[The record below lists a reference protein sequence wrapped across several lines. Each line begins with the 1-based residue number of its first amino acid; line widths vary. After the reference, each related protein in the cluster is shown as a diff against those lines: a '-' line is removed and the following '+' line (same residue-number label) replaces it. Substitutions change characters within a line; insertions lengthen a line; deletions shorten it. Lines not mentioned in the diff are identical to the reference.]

1 MKAYRPRDD
10 ACEPL
15 EPTPRRIPGS
25 DGPTGRLRRV
35 GWIALPVGIVV
46 VVWTLLDV
54 FRTLVMPRAAR
65 GRVRLARILFRPIWL
80 PWRWIGLRARTV
92 QARERVLA
100 TVAPFFFFVLLVGWV
115 SLALLG
121 YALILWSPAFVDGI
135 GPGGDSFGNA
145 LYVSGTS
152 LFTLGS
158 VGGVTGWTRAV
169 VVAEAATG
177 LGLFAVVIAY
187 LPVLYQAFNRREVG
201 VLLLDARAGSPPSG
215 PELLHRMGS
224 AGVASSLHELFADWE
239 RWVADVLESHM
250 SYPLLTLFRSP
261 HDNTSWVT
269 SLGSVLDAAT
279 LLLTAVGD
287 EPDERAI
294 LLYGTGVHAVE
305 DLFYYF
311 RLTERGTVIQR
322 AEFADVL
329 DDMKDDGFAIR
340 PLDDAYARFTE
351 KRAKYAPRL
360 DALAVLLAAPPGLW
374 IGDRSFLGARTE
386 H

>member
-1 MKAYRPRDD
+1 MR
-10 ACEPL
+10 
-15 EPTPRRIPGS
+15 
-25 DGPTGRLRRV
+25 
-35 GWIALPVGIVV
+35 WIALPAGIVV
-46 VVWTLLDV
+46 LLWTLLDV

-65 GRVRLARILFRPIWL
+65 GRSRLSRILFQPMWR
-80 PWRWIGLRARTV
+80 PWRWIGVRRKTV

-100 TVAPFFFFVLLVGWV
+100 AAAPFFFFVLLVGWV

-121 YALILWSPAFVDGI
+121 YALILWSPAFVHGL
-135 GPGGDSFGNA
+135 GEGRGSFGYA
-145 LYVSGTS
+145 MYVSGTS

-158 VGGVTGWTRAV
+158 TGGIIGWARAIV
-169 VVAEAATG
+169 VLEGATG

-224 AGVASSLHELFADWE
+224 AGVASSLPELFAEWE
-239 RWVADVLESHM
+239 RWVADVLETHM
-250 SYPLLTLFRSP
+250 SYPLLALFRSP
-261 HDNTSWVT
+261 HDDTSWIT

-279 LLLTAVGD
+279 LLITSVDD
-287 EPDERAI
+287 EPDERAK

-305 DLFYYF
+305 DLFYYL
-311 RLTERGTVIQR
+311 RLSERDTLIQR
-322 AEFADVL
+322 DEFEAVL
-329 DDMKDDGFAIR
+329 HDMKDDGFSIR
-340 PLDDAYARFTE
+340 PVDDAFARFTE

-360 DALAVLLAAPPGLW
+360 EAIAVLLAAPPGQW
-374 IGDRSFLGARTE
+374 IGDRSFLGARTA

>member
-1 MKAYRPRDD
+1 MQRHPFNSVREGERAH
-10 ACEPL
+10 
-15 EPTPRRIPGS
+15 TP
-25 DGPTGRLRRV
+25 GRLKPMR
-35 GWIALPVGIVV
+35 WIALPAGIVV
-46 VVWTLLDV
+46 LLWTLLDV

-65 GRVRLARILFRPIWL
+65 GRFRLSRILFQPMWR
-80 PWRWIGLRARTV
+80 PWRWIGVRRKTV

-100 TVAPFFFFVLLVGWV
+100 AAAPFFFFVLLVGWV

-121 YALILWSPAFVDGI
+121 YALILWSPAFAHGL
-135 GPGGDSFGNA
+135 GEGRGSFGYA
-145 LYVSGTS
+145 MYVSGTS

-158 VGGVTGWTRAV
+158 TGGIIGWARAIV
-169 VVAEAATG
+169 VLEGATG

-224 AGVASSLHELFADWE
+224 AGVASSLPELFAEWE
-239 RWVADVLESHM
+239 RWVADVLETHM
-250 SYPLLTLFRSP
+250 SYPLLALFRSP
-261 HDNTSWVT
+261 HDDTSWIT

-279 LLLTAVGD
+279 LLITSVDD
-287 EPDERAI
+287 EPDERAK

-305 DLFYYF
+305 DLFYYL
-311 RLTERGTVIQR
+311 RLPERDTLIQR
-322 AEFADVL
+322 DEFEAVL
-329 DDMKDDGFAIR
+329 HDMKDDGFSIR
-340 PLDDAYARFTE
+340 PVDDAFARFTE

-360 DALAVLLAAPPGLW
+360 EAIAVLLAAPPGQW
-374 IGDRSFLGARTE
+374 IGDRSFLGARTA

>member
-1 MKAYRPRDD
+1 MR
-10 ACEPL
+10 
-15 EPTPRRIPGS
+15 
-25 DGPTGRLRRV
+25 
-35 GWIALPVGIVV
+35 WIALPVGIVV

-65 GRVRLARILFRPIWL
+65 GRVRLSRILFQPIWR
-80 PWRWIGLRARTV
+80 PWRWIGVRGKTT
-92 QARERVLA
+92 QARERILSA
-100 TVAPFFFFVLLVGWV
+100 AAPFFFFVLLIGWL
-115 SLALLG
+115 SLSLLG

-158 VGGVTGWTRAV
+158 VTGVTGWTRAI
-169 VVAEAATG
+169 VVAQAATG
-177 LGLFAVVIAY
+177 LGLFAVVIGY
-187 LPVLYQAFNRREVG
+187 LPVLYQSFNRREVG
-201 VLLLDARAGSPPSG
+201 VLLLDTRAGSPPSG

-224 AGVASSLHELFADWE
+224 AGVASSLHGLFAEWE

-250 SYPLLTLFRSP
+250 SYPILTLFRSP

-279 LLLTAVGD
+279 LLLTAVED

-294 LLYGTGVHAVE
+294 LIYGTGVHAVE

-311 RLTERGTVIQR
+311 RLTERETVIQR
-322 AEFADVL
+322 DEFEDVL
-329 DDMKDDGFAIR
+329 GDMKDDGFAVR
-340 PLDDAYARFTE
+340 PLDDAFARFTK

-360 DALAVLLAAPPGLW
+360 DALAVLLAATPTLW

>member
-1 MKAYRPRDD
+1 MR
-10 ACEPL
+10 
-15 EPTPRRIPGS
+15 
-25 DGPTGRLRRV
+25 
-35 GWIALPVGIVV
+35 WIALPVGIVLV
-46 VVWTLLDV
+46 AWTLLDV

-65 GRVRLARILFRPIWL
+65 GRVRLSRILFRTMWR
-80 PWRWIGLRARTV
+80 PWRWIGVRRKTV
-92 QARERVLA
+92 QGRERVLA
-100 TVAPFFFFVLLVGWV
+100 TAAPFFFFVLLVGWV

-121 YALILWSPAFVDGI
+121 YALILWSPAFVEGI
-135 GPGGDSFGNA
+135 GSGGDSFGNA

-158 VGGVTGWTRAV
+158 DGGVTGWTRAIV
-169 VVAEAATG
+169 VVEGATG

-224 AGVASSLHELFADWE
+224 AGVASSLHGLFAEWE

-279 LLLTAVGD
+279 LLLTAVED

-294 LLYGTGVHAVE
+294 LMYGTGVHAVE

-311 RLTERGTVIQR
+311 RLTERETVIQR
-322 AEFADVL
+322 DEFEDVL
-329 DDMKDDGFAIR
+329 GDMKDDGFAVR
-340 PLDDAYARFTE
+340 PLDDAFARFTE

-360 DALAVLLAAPPGLW
+360 DALAVLLAATPTLW

>member
-1 MKAYRPRDD
+1 MR
-10 ACEPL
+10 
-15 EPTPRRIPGS
+15 
-25 DGPTGRLRRV
+25 
-35 GWIALPVGIVV
+35 WIALPVGIVLV
-46 VVWTLLDV
+46 AWTLLDV

-65 GRVRLARILFRPIWL
+65 GRVRLSRILFRTMWR
-80 PWRWIGLRARTV
+80 PWRWIGVRRKTV

-100 TVAPFFFFVLLVGWV
+100 TAAPFFFFVLLVGWV

-158 VGGVTGWTRAV
+158 DGGVTGWTRAV
-169 VVAEAATG
+169 VVAEGANG

-224 AGVASSLHELFADWE
+224 AGVASSLHGLFAEWE

-279 LLLTAVGD
+279 LLLTAVED

-294 LLYGTGVHAVE
+294 LMYGTGVHAVE

-311 RLTERGTVIQR
+311 RLTERETVIQR
-322 AEFADVL
+322 DEFEDVL
-329 DDMKDDGFAIR
+329 GDMKDDGFAVR
-340 PLDDAYARFTE
+340 PLDDAFARFTQ

-360 DALAVLLAAPPGLW
+360 DALAVLLAATPTLW